1 MAYMFTLHRHSDMN
15 LNGTILNRKA
25 CRGIILSHGKLLMI
39 KSEKYG
45 EVKFPGGG
53 ISENEKYFQA
63 LKRELLEETGY
74 LIKSKIR
81 LLGSTLEYAKDFEGL
96 FDIFRQESKYYF
108 CDIHEYQSPLHLDG
122 YELEYGYQPLFISID
137 DAIKINESIPSDDQI
152 PWKERDTMVLK
163 ILREHYHEN

>member
-1 MAYMFTLHRHSDMN
+1 MFTLYRHSDML

-25 CRGIILSHGKLLMI
+25 VRGIIFCQGKLLMI
-39 KSEKYG
+39 KSRKYG

-53 ISENEKYFQA
+53 ISKKENYFQA
-63 LKRELLEETGY
+63 LKREILEETGY
-74 LIKSKIR
+74 LIKSKTK
-81 LLGSTLEYAKDFEGL
+81 LFGSTLEYAKDFEGV

-108 CDIHEYQSPLHLDG
+108 CDIHKSQMPLQLDG

-137 DAIKINESIPSDDQI
+137 DALKTNESVLSDDHI

-163 ILREHYHEN
+163 ILKERNHEN